1 MAAVSVPHSEPWIV
15 NRWAF
20 RTLAERAQTFVSRP
34 DDRYKL
40 EQAVALDGLHFELLP
55 ADQCARL
62 ALAVERAADELRVEF
77 RNRVA
82 ARDRDFADRL
92 DSLRLALSDLTGS

>member
-1 MAAVSVPHSEPWIV
+1 VAAVSVPHTKPSIV

-20 RTLAERAQTFVSRP
+20 RTLAERAQTFVSHQ
-34 DDRYKL
+34 DDRYTL
-40 EQAVALDGLHFELLP
+40 EQAVALDGLHFELHP

-62 ALAVERAADELRVEF
+62 ALAVERAADELHVEF
-77 RNRVA
+77 RNRRA